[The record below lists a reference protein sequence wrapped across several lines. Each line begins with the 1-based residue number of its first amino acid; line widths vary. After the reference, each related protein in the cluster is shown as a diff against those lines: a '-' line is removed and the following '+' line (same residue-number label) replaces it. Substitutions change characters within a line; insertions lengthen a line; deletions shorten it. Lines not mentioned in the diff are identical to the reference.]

1 MFLRLFIFKL
11 FIERLFIVNAAEAMS
26 FCIQNHFYSRY
37 KGPVRNIFEPIDS
50 PGYNGQYSTG
60 IHNSPIAGKSV
71 KVHKIVIYFKKY
83 THFIRQCAEVKTNV
97 GDTITPEQK

>member
-1 MFLRLFIFKL
+1 MIPRKCSRHLQNCQILFIKYCEV
-11 FIERLFIVNAAEAMS
+11 IGQHHTV
-26 FCIQNHFYSRY
+26 YSRY

-71 KVHKIVIYFKKY
+71 KDHKIVIYFKKY